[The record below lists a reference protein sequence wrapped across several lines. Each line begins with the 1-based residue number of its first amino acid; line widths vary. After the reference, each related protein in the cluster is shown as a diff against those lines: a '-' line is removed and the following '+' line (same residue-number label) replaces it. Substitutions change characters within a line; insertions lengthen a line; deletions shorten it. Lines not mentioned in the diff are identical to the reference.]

1 MARSI
6 IPDQSRC
13 LSERE
18 LEVLRLLADGCSNPE
33 IAAAL
38 YLSPNTVKTHVKS
51 IMNKF
56 GVNDRVR
63 TAVFALRN
71 GVI

>member
-6 IPDQSRC
+6 IPNQSRR

-18 LEVLRLLADGCSNPE
+18 LEVLRLLVDGCSNPE

>member
-1 MARSI
+1 MARSLT
-6 IPDQSRC
+6 PNQSRQ

-18 LEVLRLLADGCSNPE
+18 LEVLNLLVEGRSNPE

-56 GVNDRVR
+56 GVNDRVQ

-71 GVI
+71 GFV